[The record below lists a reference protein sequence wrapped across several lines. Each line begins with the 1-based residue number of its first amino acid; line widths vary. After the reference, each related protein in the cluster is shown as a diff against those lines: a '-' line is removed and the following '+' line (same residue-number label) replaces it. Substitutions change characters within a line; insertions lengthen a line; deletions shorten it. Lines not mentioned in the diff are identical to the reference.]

1 MFDLPP
7 KALTVRDQ
15 VKAYFDTRIPPSAKL
30 WQKQVSE
37 GQPVPEIENILRSKA
52 KALGLRIMLLPRLGD
67 DKHCQRLSTLE
78 FTVVAEVLGH
88 LE

>member
-67 DKHCQRLSTLE
+67 DKQCQRLFTLE

>member
-15 VKAYFDTRIPPSAKL
+15 LKAYFDTRIPPSAKL

-37 GQPVPEIENILRSKA
+37 GQPVPEIENILRSKP

-67 DKHCQRLSTLE
+67 DKHCQRLSILE
-78 FTVVAEVLGH
+78 FTAVAHLLSH